1 MRVRI
6 ERSNGGNR
14 SMPGRKALH
23 NRTANLGARF
33 ERLRADR
40 ASAEILW
47 RSYLIALVAVAL
59 VSLLLLALRSSIG
72 TVSIS
77 MVYLLCTLLVALL
90 VGRGPAIL
98 AALATFALYDLF
110 FLPPYNTFKVASSDH
125 ILALAVFLIVALVI
139 SDLVSRAR
147 ERARAAEQE
156 EARAQLLFQLNE
168 GLVADRSLDDILATI
183 VRHVVQVYGAA
194 NATIL
199 TRDDDDQLAVS
210 ARFPAGA
217 AIPLSRNDTAV
228 ALQALSTGQP
238 TGIATGRVK
247 IKNPHGIG
255 RTAIRRAPN
264 GDVLYLPIDTP
275 TRQIGVLE
283 VRGRPNGGSFDD
295 ADRELLG
302 SLADQATLA
311 LERVRLTNEAARAD
325 ILARSDELKSALLAS
340 VSHDLRTPLATI
352 KTAVSSLQDDS
363 IDWPPDARS
372 DFLEAIDEETDR
384 LTRMVAN
391 LLDLSRIEGGAL
403 RPDRDWY
410 DARELVRH
418 VVDRQKARATASN
431 HILTDHI
438 EPGVTLGY
446 FDYVEIDQV
455 LANLIENA
463 IKYTAAG
470 SVIDVAVAVVPE
482 GLRFSVTDD
491 GPGIPAAQREQV
503 FEKFYRAG
511 NARSQQGTGIGLT
524 ISRGLVEAHGGRIW
538 VESAAGGGTRVLLTI
553 PFDRSALRDEASE

>member
-1 MRVRI
+1 
-6 ERSNGGNR
+6 
-14 SMPGRKALH
+14 MPASRALH
-23 NRTANLGARF
+23 NRTANLRSRF
-33 ERLRADR
+33 ERFRADR
-40 ASAEILW
+40 ASGQILW
-47 RSYLIALVAVAL
+47 RGYVIAFTAVVL
-59 VSLLLLALRSSIG
+59 VSLVLLILRSHIG

-98 AALATFALYDLF
+98 AALATFALYDFF

-147 ERARAAEQE
+147 DRARAAEQE

-199 TRDDDDQLAVS
+199 TRDDDDQLAVL
-210 ARFPAGA
+210 ARFPAGTA
-217 AIPLSRNDTAV
+217 VPLSRNDTAV
-228 ALQALSTGQP
+228 ALQALSTGQA
-238 TGIATGRVK
+238 TGIATGRVR

-255 RTAIRRAPN
+255 KTAVQRAPN
-264 GDVLYLPIDTP
+264 GDILYLPIDTP

-302 SLADQATLA
+302 SLADQAALA

-363 IDWPPDARS
+363 IAWPPESQA

-418 VVDRQKARATASN
+418 VVDRLRARATASN
-431 HILTDHI
+431 HILTDCI

-446 FDYVEIDQV
+446 FDYVEVDQV
-455 LANLIENA
+455 LANLVENA
-463 IKYTAAG
+463 IKYTPGG
-470 SVIDVAVAVVPE
+470 STIEVAVHAIPE

-491 GPGIPAAQREQV
+491 GPGIPVTQREQV
-503 FEKFYRAG
+503 FERFYRAG
-511 NARSQQGTGIGLT
+511 NARGLQGTGIGLT

-538 VESAAGGGTRVLLTI
+538 IESGPEGGTRVLMTI
-553 PFDRSALRDEASE
+553 PFDRSTLRDQPPE

>member
-1 MRVRI
+1 
-6 ERSNGGNR
+6 
-14 SMPGRKALH
+14 MPGSKALH
-23 NRTANLGARF
+23 NRTANLGVRF

-40 ASAEILW
+40 ASNQIFW
-47 RSYLIALVAVAL
+47 RGYLIALATVSL
-59 VSLLLLALRSSIG
+59 VSLALLVLRSHIG
-72 TVSIS
+72 VVSIS
-77 MVYLLCTLLVALL
+77 MVYLLCTLVVALR

-98 AALATFALYDLF
+98 AAVATFALYDLF

-139 SDLVSRAR
+139 SDLVARAR

-156 EARAQLLFQLNE
+156 EARARLLFQLNE

-199 TRDDDDQLAVS
+199 TRDDDNQLAVL
-210 ARFPAGA
+210 ARFPAGTA
-217 AIPLSRNDTAV
+217 APLSRNDAAV
-228 ALQALSTGQP
+228 ALQALSTGQA

-255 RTAIRRAPN
+255 RTPVQRASN

-283 VRGRPNGGSFDD
+283 VRGRPNGCSFDE

-325 ILARSDELKSALLAS
+325 ILAQSDELKSALLAS

-352 KTAVSSLQDDS
+352 KTAVSSLQDAS
-363 IDWPPDARS
+363 VDWSPEARA

-418 VVDRQKARATASN
+418 VVDRLQSRAAASG
-431 HILTDHI
+431 HELSSRID
-438 EPGVTLGY
+438 PQVTLGY
-446 FDYVEIDQV
+446 LDYVEFDQV
-455 LANLIENA
+455 LANLVENA
-463 IKYTAAG
+463 VKYTPSG
-470 SVIDVAVAVVPE
+470 SSIEVAVSAISE
-482 GLRFSVTDD
+482 GLQFSVTDN
-491 GPGIPAAQREQV
+491 GPGIPLTQRQQV
-503 FEKFYRAG
+503 FEKFFRAT
-511 NARSQQGTGIGLT
+511 NARGLQGTGIGLT

-538 VESAAGGGTRVLLTI
+538 IENGSVGGASVAFTV
-553 PFDRSALRDEASE
+553 PFDRSALKDEPA